1 MRQARAIPLP
11 NEALNIEEIKFW
23 LRVMQEHTNFIRAGL
38 PAEAEDFLEASRE
51 FYRAFTSVLQKTER
65 MQSVKQAAGLIEE
78 ISGVMD
84 EFQRYQQKLLSEK
97 LCCKLSGGLFP
108 FFLDHM
114 LREAQCFS
122 DFILRLQSGEA
133 ALKAVSHTREIV
145 VWLRFMADHTRL
157 ICHYI
162 DPSERRIGKMA
173 ADFAELFDQ
182 LMLEG
187 RDLASMLYCHR
198 GEARAFHRFLLDV
211 RLDVQRLRDFNK
223 MAEELVKGCRLLG
236 ILTGELAAH
245 MRREAEHCLLTIA
258 LLEKEIIKHC
268 PDAFHDDLDQ
278 SAWPTERAEEADAG
292 GQLDQADILSPDMD
306 DFREEKNGESA
317 ETANSCAPLDAREA
331 EAGQGEPV
339 IAVFDPE
346 PPRQEPERFSAGS
359 DSGAAAAAEPP
370 PTLEEPEPEPE
381 PLRPEP
387 SNSGP
392 PDKAPTPETAAPK
405 TEEEESK
412 PKRKEKL
419 HAKASDYKYM
429 PNKYAGKTP
438 GERCKKKK
446 SDLKLPRSLGKI
458 RM

>member
-23 LRVMQEHTNFIRAGL
+23 LRAMQEHTNFIRAGL
-38 PAEAEDFLEASRE
+38 PAEAEDFLAASRE
-51 FYRAFTSVLQKTER
+51 FYRAFTSVMQKTEHL
-65 MQSVKQAAGLIEE
+65 QSVKQAAGLIEE

-97 LCCKLSGGLFP
+97 LCCKLGGGLFP

-114 LREAQCFS
+114 LREARCFS
-122 DFILRLQSGEA
+122 DFILRLQSGES
-133 ALKAVSHTREIV
+133 ALKAISHTREIV

-173 ADFAELFDQ
+173 ADFADLFDQ

-187 RDLASMLYCHR
+187 RDLASMLYCHK
-198 GEARAFHRFLLDV
+198 GEVRAFHRFLLDV

-245 MRREAEHCLLTIA
+245 MRREAEHCLLMIA

-278 SAWPTERAEEADAG
+278 SAWPAERVEEADAG
-292 GQLDQADILSPDMD
+292 ERLGQADMLAPNMD
-306 DFREEKNGESA
+306 DFREEKTGESA
-317 ETANSCAPLDAREA
+317 EAEESLAPLDAREG
-331 EAGQGEPV
+331 EPFYGEPV
-339 IAVFDPE
+339 IAAFDPE
-346 PPRQEPERFSAGS
+346 PSGQETEYASARS
-359 DSGAAAAAEPP
+359 DSDASAEPVA
-370 PTLEEPEPEPE
+370 LETPDLK

-387 SNSGP
+387 PISELP
-392 PDKAPTPETAAPK
+392 EKAPPTAAAAP
-405 TEEEESK
+405 EPEQEESKPK

-446 SDLKLPRSLGKI
+446 SEPKLPRSLGKI
-458 RM
+458 RI